1 MRSYSYKEEEEG
13 SCFDEWKRN
22 SKRKYLGLIK
32 KLTNGYQMSTKENQ
46 KRLASALSKTFKIV
60 NIAVNFTSKNKNEQI
75 KLFFDG

>member
-1 MRSYSYKEEEEG
+1 MNE
-13 SCFDEWKRN
+13 KRN
-22 SKRKYLGLIK
+22 LKRKYVGLIK